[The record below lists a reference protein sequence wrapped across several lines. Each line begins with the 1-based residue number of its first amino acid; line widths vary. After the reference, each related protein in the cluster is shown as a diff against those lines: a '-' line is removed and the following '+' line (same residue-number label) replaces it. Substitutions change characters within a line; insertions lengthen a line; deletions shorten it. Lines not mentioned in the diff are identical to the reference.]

1 MHGEYN
7 DLLVVGT
14 TAAIY
19 FDEAINVDTAENEGD
34 VDSDDVVFD
43 NSTDDDNDY
52 DGVHVEFGNMSTS
65 GADSSVEVLDRA
77 SGNLVNSTTSTHPP
91 NGNQHFTQISEDD
104 DDIAVA
110 WENRSSQERHVQTAK
125 ASLFDSIMLNLVDTN
140 QTQKG
145 VLQDKTEILTQSFSS
160 GRSSRLVTT
169 SHDAKEVPTW
179 VTTNIE
185 TEVSDNTS
193 AQQTAQKASTIHR
206 EGAELK
212 TEAVGNATAT
222 AKTSEALH
230 ILNPATSDNSRRY
243 SSVLLSERL
252 PPQQLEP
259 AEDFCT
265 FCRQVKA
272 YRVECV

>member
-52 DGVHVEFGNMSTS
+52 DGVHAEFGNMSTN

-160 GRSSRLVTT
+160 GPVQIMGWLLQFLS
-169 SHDAKEVPTW
+169 
-179 VTTNIE
+179 
-185 TEVSDNTS
+185 VSVHPHT
-193 AQQTAQKASTIHR
+193 
-206 EGAELK
+206 
-212 TEAVGNATAT
+212 
-222 AKTSEALH
+222 
-230 ILNPATSDNSRRY
+230 
-243 SSVLLSERL
+243 
-252 PPQQLEP
+252 
-259 AEDFCT
+259 
-265 FCRQVKA
+265 
-272 YRVECV
+272 